1 MKKHVFPLSITL
13 LTLVAWLIA
22 LPHLPATMPI
32 HWGANGEADGFATK
46 INAMILTVGIMV
58 LIYFIIAFVPRIDPR
73 KENYKY
79 FSKTYNIV
87 LNAVLLLFF
96 FVNMSTILQ
105 GLGYNVPM
113 SYIAPIM
120 AGLVFIII
128 GNYLQRVR
136 SNYFM
141 GIRTPWTLSNE
152 TVWKKTHRLS
162 GKIFFIGGLLILISA
177 FLPDGYKSVIMWG
190 SIVLCVAIP
199 YLYSYLAYKKEMNMS
214 SKKIR

>member
-1 MKKHVFPLSITL
+1 MKKRVFPLGITL

-177 FLPDGYKSVIMWG
+177 FLPDGYKSVIIWG

-199 YLYSYLAYKKEMNMS
+199 YLYSYLAYKKEMNM
-214 SKKIR
+214 

>member
-1 MKKHVFPLSITL
+1 MKKHVFPLGITL

-79 FSKTYNIV
+79 FSKTYNIL

-113 SYIAPIM
+113 AYIAPIM

-162 GKIFFIGGLLILISA
+162 GKLFFIGGLLILISA

-190 SIVLCVAIP
+190 SIVLCVAVP
-199 YLYSYLAYKKEMNMS
+199 YLYSYLAYKKEMNM
-214 SKKIR
+214 

>member
-1 MKKHVFPLSITL
+1 MKKHVFPLGITL
-13 LTLVAWLIA
+13 LTLVAWLVA

-58 LIYFIIAFVPRIDPR
+58 LIYFVIAFVPRIDPR

-79 FSKTYNIV
+79 FSKTYNIL

-152 TVWKKTHRLS
+152 NVWKKTHRLS
-162 GKIFFIGGLLILISA
+162 GKLFFIGGLLILISA

-199 YLYSYLAYKKEMNMS
+199 YLYSYLAYKKEMNM
-214 SKKIR
+214 

>member
-1 MKKHVFPLSITL
+1 MKKHVFPLGITL

-79 FSKTYNIV
+79 FSKTYNIL

-199 YLYSYLAYKKEMNMS
+199 YLYSYLAYKKEMNM
-214 SKKIR
+214 

>member
-1 MKKHVFPLSITL
+1 MKKHLFPLGITL

-162 GKIFFIGGLLILISA
+162 GKLFFIGGLLILISA

-199 YLYSYLAYKKEMNMS
+199 YPYSYLAYKKEMNM
-214 SKKIR
+214 

>member
-1 MKKHVFPLSITL
+1 MKKHVFPLGITL
-13 LTLVAWLIA
+13 LTLLAWLVA

-58 LIYFIIAFVPRIDPR
+58 FIYFIIAFVPRIDPR

-79 FSKTYNIV
+79 FSKTYNIL

-177 FLPDGYKSVIMWG
+177 FLPDGYKSVILWG
-190 SIVLCVAIP
+190 SIVLCVAVP
-199 YLYSYLAYKKEMNMS
+199 YLYSYLAYKKEMNM
-214 SKKIR
+214 

>member
-1 MKKHVFPLSITL
+1 MKKHVFPLSITV

-162 GKIFFIGGLLILISA
+162 GKLFFIGGLLILISA

-190 SIVLCVAIP
+190 SIVLCVAVP
-199 YLYSYLAYKKEMNMS
+199 YLYSYLAYKKEMNM
-214 SKKIR
+214 

>member
-1 MKKHVFPLSITL
+1 MKKHVFPLGITL
-13 LTLVAWLIA
+13 LTLVAWLLA

-190 SIVLCVAIP
+190 SIVLCVAVP
-199 YLYSYLAYKKEMNMS
+199 YLYSYLAYKKEMNM
-214 SKKIR
+214 

>member
-1 MKKHVFPLSITL
+1 MNKHVFPLGITL

-113 SYIAPIM
+113 AYIALIM

-162 GKIFFIGGLLILISA
+162 GKLFFIGGLLILISA

-199 YLYSYLAYKKEMNMS
+199 YLYSYLAYKKEMNM
-214 SKKIR
+214 

>member
-79 FSKTYNIV
+79 FSKTYNIL

-113 SYIAPIM
+113 SFIAPIM

-190 SIVLCVAIP
+190 SIVLCVVIP
-199 YLYSYLAYKKEMNMS
+199 YLYSYLAYKKEMNM
-214 SKKIR
+214 

>member
-13 LTLVAWLIA
+13 LTLVVWLIA

-58 LIYFIIAFVPRIDPR
+58 LIYFVIAFVPRIDPR

-79 FSKTYNIV
+79 FSKTYNIL

-152 TVWKKTHRLS
+152 NVWKKTHRLS

-190 SIVLCVAIP
+190 SIVLCVAVP
-199 YLYSYLAYKKEMNMS
+199 YLYSYVAYKKEMNM
-214 SKKIR
+214 

>member
-1 MKKHVFPLSITL
+1 MKKHVFPLGITL

-79 FSKTYNIV
+79 FSKTYNIL

-113 SYIAPIM
+113 AYIAPIM

-162 GKIFFIGGLLILISA
+162 GKLFFIGGLLILISA

-199 YLYSYLAYKKEMNMS
+199 YLYSYLAYKKEMNM
-214 SKKIR
+214 

>member
-1 MKKHVFPLSITL
+1 MKKHVFPLGITL

-105 GLGYNVPM
+105 GLGYNMPM
-113 SYIAPIM
+113 AYIAPIM

-162 GKIFFIGGLLILISA
+162 GKLFFIGGLLILISA

-199 YLYSYLAYKKEMNMS
+199 YLYSYLAYKKEMNM
-214 SKKIR
+214 

>member
-1 MKKHVFPLSITL
+1 MKKHVFPLGITL

-22 LPHLPATMPI
+22 LPHLPAIMPI

-113 SYIAPIM
+113 AYIAPIM

-162 GKIFFIGGLLILISA
+162 GKLFFIGGLLILISA

-199 YLYSYLAYKKEMNMS
+199 YLYSYLAYKKEMNM
-214 SKKIR
+214 

>member
-58 LIYFIIAFVPRIDPR
+58 LIYFVIAFVPRIDPR

-79 FSKTYNIV
+79 FSKTYNIL

-152 TVWKKTHRLS
+152 NVWKKTHRLS

-199 YLYSYLAYKKEMNMS
+199 YLYSYLAYKKEMNM
-214 SKKIR
+214 

>member
-113 SYIAPIM
+113 AYIAPIM

-162 GKIFFIGGLLILISA
+162 GKIFFIGGMLIFISA

-190 SIVLCVAIP
+190 SIVLCVAVP
-199 YLYSYLAYKKEMNMS
+199 YLYSYVAYKKEMNM
-214 SKKIR
+214 

>member
-1 MKKHVFPLSITL
+1 MKKHVFPLGITL

-58 LIYFIIAFVPRIDPR
+58 LIYFVIAFVPRIDPR

-79 FSKTYNIV
+79 FSKTYNIL

-152 TVWKKTHRLS
+152 NVWKKTHRLS

-199 YLYSYLAYKKEMNMS
+199 YLYSYVAYKKEMNM
-214 SKKIR
+214 

>member
-1 MKKHVFPLSITL
+1 MKKHVFPLGITL

-58 LIYFIIAFVPRIDPR
+58 LIYFVIAFVPRIDPR

-79 FSKTYNIV
+79 FSKTYNIL

-162 GKIFFIGGLLILISA
+162 GKLFFIGGLLILISA

-199 YLYSYLAYKKEMNMS
+199 YLYSYLAYKKEMNM
-214 SKKIR
+214 

>member
-79 FSKTYNIV
+79 FSKTYNIL

-162 GKIFFIGGLLILISA
+162 GKLFFIGGLLILISA

-199 YLYSYLAYKKEMNMS
+199 YLYSYLAYKKEMNM
-214 SKKIR
+214 

>member
-1 MKKHVFPLSITL
+1 MKKHVFPLSITV

-152 TVWKKTHRLS
+152 IVWKKTHRLS
-162 GKIFFIGGLLILISA
+162 GKLFFIGGLLILISA

-190 SIVLCVAIP
+190 SIVLCVAVP
-199 YLYSYLAYKKEMNMS
+199 YLYSYLAYKKEMNM
-214 SKKIR
+214 

>member
-1 MKKHVFPLSITL
+1 MKKHLFPLGITL

-199 YLYSYLAYKKEMNMS
+199 YLYSYLAYKKEMNM
-214 SKKIR
+214 

>member
-58 LIYFIIAFVPRIDPR
+58 LIYFVIAFVPRIDPR

-79 FSKTYNIV
+79 FSKTYNIL
-87 LNAVLLLFF
+87 LNAVLVLFF

-152 TVWKKTHRLS
+152 NVWKKTHRLS

-199 YLYSYLAYKKEMNMS
+199 YLYSYLAYKKEMNM
-214 SKKIR
+214 

>member
-1 MKKHVFPLSITL
+1 MKKHVFPLGITL

-73 KENYKY
+73 KANYKY

-113 SYIAPIM
+113 AYIAPIM

-162 GKIFFIGGLLILISA
+162 GKLFFIGGLLILISA

-199 YLYSYLAYKKEMNMS
+199 YLYSYVAYKKEMNM
-214 SKKIR
+214 

>member
-1 MKKHVFPLSITL
+1 MKKHVFPLGITL

-22 LPHLPATMPI
+22 LPHLPPTMPI

-79 FSKTYNIV
+79 FSKTYNIL

-120 AGLVFIII
+120 AGLVFIVI

-152 TVWKKTHRLS
+152 NVWKKTHRLS

-177 FLPDGYKSVIMWG
+177 FLPDGYKSVIMCG

-199 YLYSYLAYKKEMNMS
+199 YLYSYVAYKKEMNM
-214 SKKIR
+214 

>member
-1 MKKHVFPLSITL
+1 MKKHVFPLGITL
-13 LTLVAWLIA
+13 LTLLAWLIA

-58 LIYFIIAFVPRIDPR
+58 LIYFVIAFVPRIDPR

-79 FSKTYNIV
+79 FSKTYNIL

-152 TVWKKTHRLS
+152 NVWKKTHRLS
-162 GKIFFIGGLLILISA
+162 GKIFFIGGLLILISV

-199 YLYSYLAYKKEMNMS
+199 YLYSYLAYKKEMNM
-214 SKKIR
+214 

>member
-58 LIYFIIAFVPRIDPR
+58 LIYFVIAFVPRIDPR

-79 FSKTYNIV
+79 FSKTYNIL

-190 SIVLCVAIP
+190 SIVLCVAVP
-199 YLYSYLAYKKEMNMS
+199 YLYSYVAYKKEMNM
-214 SKKIR
+214 

>member
-1 MKKHVFPLSITL
+1 MKKHLFPLGITL

-22 LPHLPATMPI
+22 LPHLPATMSI
-32 HWGANGEADGFATK
+32 HWGANGEANGFATK

-199 YLYSYLAYKKEMNMS
+199 YLYSYLAYKKEMNM
-214 SKKIR
+214 

>member
-1 MKKHVFPLSITL
+1 MKKHVFPLGITL

-113 SYIAPIM
+113 AYIAPIM

-162 GKIFFIGGLLILISA
+162 GKLFFIGGLLILISA

-199 YLYSYLAYKKEMNMS
+199 YLYSYLVYKKEMNM
-214 SKKIR
+214 

>member
-1 MKKHVFPLSITL
+1 MKKHVFPLSIIL

-152 TVWKKTHRLS
+152 NVWKKTHRLS

-177 FLPDGYKSVIMWG
+177 FLPDGYKSVILWG
-190 SIVLCVAIP
+190 SIVLCVAVP
-199 YLYSYLAYKKEMNMS
+199 YLYSYLAYKKEMNM
-214 SKKIR
+214 

>member
-79 FSKTYNIV
+79 FSKTYNIL

-162 GKIFFIGGLLILISA
+162 GKLFFIGGLLILISA

-190 SIVLCVAIP
+190 SIVLCVAVP
-199 YLYSYLAYKKEMNMS
+199 YLYSYLAYKKEMNM
-214 SKKIR
+214 

>member
-1 MKKHVFPLSITL
+1 MKKHVFPLGITL

-199 YLYSYLAYKKEMNMS
+199 YLYSYVAYKKEMNM
-214 SKKIR
+214 

>member
-199 YLYSYLAYKKEMNMS
+199 YLYSYLAYKKEMNM
-214 SKKIR
+214 

>member
-1 MKKHVFPLSITL
+1 MNKHVFPLSITL

-79 FSKTYNIV
+79 FSKTYNIL

-190 SIVLCVAIP
+190 SIVLCVAVP
-199 YLYSYLAYKKEMNMS
+199 YLYSYLAYKKEMNM
-214 SKKIR
+214 

>member
-1 MKKHVFPLSITL
+1 MKKHVFPLGITL
-13 LTLVAWLIA
+13 LTLVAWVIA

-162 GKIFFIGGLLILISA
+162 GKLFFIGGLLILISA

-190 SIVLCVAIP
+190 SIVLCVAVP
-199 YLYSYLAYKKEMNMS
+199 YLYSYLAYKKEMNM
-214 SKKIR
+214 

>member
-1 MKKHVFPLSITL
+1 MKKHVFPLGITL

-199 YLYSYLAYKKEMNMS
+199 YLYSYLAYKKEMNM
-214 SKKIR
+214 

>member
-1 MKKHVFPLSITL
+1 MKKHVFPLGITL

-87 LNAVLLLFF
+87 LNAALLLFF

-113 SYIAPIM
+113 AYIAPIM

-162 GKIFFIGGLLILISA
+162 GKLFFIGGLLILISA

-190 SIVLCVAIP
+190 SIVLCVAVP
-199 YLYSYLAYKKEMNMS
+199 YLYSYLAYKKEMNM
-214 SKKIR
+214 

>member
-1 MKKHVFPLSITL
+1 MKKHVFPLGITL

-32 HWGANGEADGFATK
+32 HWGANGEADGFAMK

-113 SYIAPIM
+113 AYIAPIM

-162 GKIFFIGGLLILISA
+162 GKLFFIGGLLILISA

-199 YLYSYLAYKKEMNMS
+199 YLYSYLAYKKEMNM
-214 SKKIR
+214 

>member
-105 GLGYNVPM
+105 GLGYNMPM
-113 SYIAPIM
+113 AYIAPIM

-190 SIVLCVAIP
+190 SIVLCVAVP
-199 YLYSYLAYKKEMNMS
+199 YLYSYVAYKKEMNM
-214 SKKIR
+214 

>member
-1 MKKHVFPLSITL
+1 MKKHVFPLSITV

-79 FSKTYNIV
+79 FSKTYNIL

-190 SIVLCVAIP
+190 SIVLCVAVP
-199 YLYSYLAYKKEMNMS
+199 YLYSYLAYKKEMNM
-214 SKKIR
+214 